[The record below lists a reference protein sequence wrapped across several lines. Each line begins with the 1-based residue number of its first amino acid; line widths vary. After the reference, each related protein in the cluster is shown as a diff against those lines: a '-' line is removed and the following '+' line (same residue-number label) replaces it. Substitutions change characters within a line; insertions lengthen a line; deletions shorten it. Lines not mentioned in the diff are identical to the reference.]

1 MTEAEL
7 KQLAVD
13 VVDGKVFG
21 SWMIPE
27 DDKRLLA
34 VIFLPLAFKQAG
46 EKLPEDVWCM
56 YEYID
61 KASRHKVKDYPT
73 FMTCKYLTGADC
85 AILNPAILAYHEFK
99 TKFLAPTDVSLPD
112 AVAQPD
118 AGAVLGPSQG
128 VVGDEEPVA

>member
-1 MTEAEL
+1 MTEQEL

-13 VVDGKVFG
+13 IVDKKVFG

-27 DDKRLLA
+27 KDKRLLA
-34 VIFLPLAFKQAG
+34 VIFLPLAFRQAG
-46 EKLPEDVWCM
+46 EKLPEDVWSI

-85 AILNPAILAYHEFK
+85 AILNPAILEYHDFK
-99 TKFLAPTDVSLPD
+99 TRFLSQSNVSLPD
-112 AVAQPD
+112 VVA
-118 AGAVLGPSQG
+118 
-128 VVGDEEPVA
+128 